1 MPIILQ
7 EAVPIVPE
15 EKSIE
20 VRQTQSPIKPN
31 PPVVAFSQMSK
42 LRKRDNKLKQKVT
55 QLLGNYICK
64 KPIFVIEKD

>member
-7 EAVPIVPE
+7 EAEPIVPE

-20 VRQTQSPIKPN
+20 VKQTQSPIKPN
-31 PPVVAFSQMSK
+31 PVVASSQMSK

-55 QLLGNYICK
+55 QLLGKYICN